1 MLKEFCITP
10 QVFDAEHL
18 AGFHHPLKSLL
29 EIIESSGYILD
40 LNNGAW
46 ARETRQNI
54 NNEQQTLK
62 LKDRFNNIY
71 DFLKDRHR
79 IVGHPKGTMQPK
91 NEEDWL
97 LIAKE
102 LSQIRPIDT
111 VLATKLYDNSTLSLE
126 QLEDINISEKFGI
139 TGSEHHVKSEIELQK
154 IFLPLLSYA
163 KKVTIIDPYF
173 DIAVPRFKKTLDL
186 IAQTFKEKR
195 GTKSS
200 GGSIVINLSIKVFN
214 EKNDL
219 YNYRKDELDTVI
231 EKRIN
236 TKYRT
241 KWQKI
246 INDISKQ
253 YDHKIKIFIWDRK
266 KDDTLKM
273 HDRYIITNQAG
284 ISSGSGTDKDD
295 YQLSEWGIKKY
306 DTSVDMLNKYK
317 ASRDD
322 TNDDSIY
329 KLMYVIN
336 SSGVEKE

>member
-18 AGFHHPLKSLL
+18 TEFHPYLKNLL

-54 NNEQQTLK
+54 NKEHQAQK

-71 DFLKDRHR
+71 DFLKNRHR
-79 IVGHPKGTMQPK
+79 IVGHPKGMIQPK
-91 NEEDWL
+91 NEQEWL

-102 LSQIRPIDT
+102 LTQIRKIDA
-111 VLATKLYDNSTLSLE
+111 VLATKNYDNSTLSLE
-126 QLEDINISEKFGI
+126 KLEELNISEKFGI
-139 TGSEHHVKSEIELQK
+139 TGSKHYVKSEKELQK

-186 IAQTFKEKR
+186 IAQSFKEKR

-200 GGSIVINLSIKVFN
+200 GGSIVINISIKIFSERGDPFN
-214 EKNDL
+214 HTKKELESLLVKRVNTR
-219 YNYRKDELDTVI
+219 YRE
-231 EKRIN
+231 
-236 TKYRT
+236 

-246 INDISKQ
+246 INDISKE
-253 YDHKIKIFIWDRK
+253 YDHKVKI
-266 KDDTLKM
+266 
-273 HDRYIITNQAG
+273 Y
-284 ISSGSGTDKDD
+284 GSF
-295 YQLSEWGIKKY
+295 
-306 DTSVDMLNKYK
+306 
-317 ASRDD
+317 
-322 TNDDSIY
+322 
-329 KLMYVIN
+329 
-336 SSGVEKE
+336 